1 MVEPTRKV
9 WSYRILLLA
18 IVSVVAFVLLLPL
31 GTQAGGIPGP
41 DVVLLVVF
49 AWIIMRP
56 DFVPLILAAGIFLA
70 ADLLF
75 MRPIGLWAALSV
87 IGAEFIR
94 SRRIQL
100 RDATFFFE
108 WLLVVAV
115 IAAMTLVNGLVL
127 SLLAVDQP
135 NLGLILIRLIFT
147 AITYPV
153 VVVLAGRAFGVRRL
167 SSVEL
172 DRIGKRL

>member
-1 MVEPTRKV
+1 MAERRQKV
-9 WSYRILLLA
+9 WSYRLLLLL
-18 IVSVVAFVLLLPL
+18 IVSVTAFVLLLPL
-31 GTQAGGIPGP
+31 GSRAGGIPGP
-41 DVVLLVVF
+41 DVVLLIVF

-56 DFVPLILAAGIFLA
+56 DFVPLVFAAGIFLA

-100 RDATFFFE
+100 RDATFLFE
-108 WLLVVAV
+108 WLLVSSV
-115 IAAMTLVNGLVL
+115 IAAMTLINALVL

-147 AITYPV
+147 TITYPIV
-153 VVVLAGRAFGVRRL
+153 VILAGRAFGVRRL
-167 SSVEL
+167 SSAEL
-172 DRIGKRL
+172 DRIGQRL

>member
-1 MVEPTRKV
+1 MAERAPKV
-9 WSYRILLLA
+9 WRYRLLLL
-18 IVSVVAFVLLLPL
+18 ILVSIVAFVLLLPL
-31 GTQAGGIPGP
+31 GSRAGGIPGP
-41 DVVLLVVF
+41 DVVLLIVF

-94 SRRIQL
+94 ARRFQL
-100 RDATFFFE
+100 RDATFLFE
-108 WLLVVAV
+108 WLLVVTV
-115 IAAMTLVNGLVL
+115 IAAMTLVNGLML

-135 NLGLILIRLIFT
+135 NLGLTLIRLIFT

-153 VVVLAGRAFGVRRL
+153 VVILAGRAFGVRRL
-167 SSVEL
+167 SSTEL
-172 DRIGKRL
+172 DRLGQRL

>member
-1 MVEPTRKV
+1 MAESTQKV
-9 WSYRILLLA
+9 WRYRALLLF
-18 IVSVVAFVLLLPL
+18 IISVVAFVLLLPL
-31 GTQAGGIPGP
+31 GSRAGGIPGP
-41 DVVLLVVF
+41 DVVLLIVF

-94 SRRIQL
+94 SRRYQL

-108 WLLVVAV
+108 WLLVVTV
-115 IAAMTLVNGLVL
+115 IAAMTLINGLIL
-127 SLLAVDQP
+127 SMLAVDQP
-135 NLGLILIRLIFT
+135 NLGLTLIRLIFT
-147 AITYPV
+147 AITYPIV
-153 VVVLAGRAFGVRRL
+153 VILAGRAFGVRRL
-167 SSVEL
+167 SSAEM
-172 DRIGKRL
+172 DRLGQRL

>member
-1 MVEPTRKV
+1 MAEPSQKV
-9 WSYRILLLA
+9 WSYRVLLLA

-41 DVVLLVVF
+41 DVVLLIVF

-56 DFVPLILAAGIFLA
+56 DFVPLILAASIFLA

-127 SLLAVDQP
+127 ALLAVDQP

-147 AITYPV
+147 AITYPI

-167 SSVEL
+167 GSAEL
-172 DRIGKRL
+172 DRMGKRL

>member
-1 MVEPTRKV
+1 MAERAPKV
-9 WSYRILLLA
+9 WRYRVLLLVL
-18 IVSVVAFVLLLPL
+18 VSLVAFVLLLPL
-31 GTQAGGIPGP
+31 GSRAGGIPGP
-41 DVVLLVVF
+41 DVVLLIVF

-56 DFVPLILAAGIFLA
+56 DFVPLVLAAGIFLA

-100 RDATFFFE
+100 RDATFLFE
-108 WLLVVAV
+108 WLLVVTV

-127 SLLAVDQP
+127 SLLAVEQP
-135 NLGLILIRLIFT
+135 NLGLTLIRLIFT

-153 VVVLAGRAFGVRRL
+153 VVILAGRAFGVRRL
-167 SSVEL
+167 SSTEL
-172 DRIGKRL
+172 DRMGQRL

>member
-1 MVEPTRKV
+1 MAERAQKT
-9 WSYRILLLA
+9 WSYRFLLLA

-31 GTQAGGIPGP
+31 GSQAGGIPGP
-41 DVVLLVVF
+41 DVVLLIVF

-56 DFVPLILAAGIFLA
+56 DFVPLLFAAAIFLA

-108 WLLVVAV
+108 WLLVVTV
-115 IAAMTLVNGLVL
+115 IAAMTLVNALVL
-127 SLLAVDQP
+127 SMVAVDQP
-135 NLGLILIRLIFT
+135 NLGLTLIRLIFT
-147 AITYPV
+147 AVSYPV
-153 VVVLAGRAFGVRRL
+153 VVILAGRAFGVRKL
-167 SSVEL
+167 SSAEL
-172 DRIGKRL
+172 DRMGQRL

>member
-1 MVEPTRKV
+1 MAERAPKV
-9 WSYRILLLA
+9 WRYRVLLLVL
-18 IVSVVAFVLLLPL
+18 VSLVAFVLLLPL
-31 GTQAGGIPGP
+31 GSRAGGIPGP
-41 DVVLLVVF
+41 DVVLLIVF

-56 DFVPLILAAGIFLA
+56 DFVPLVLAAGIFLA

-100 RDATFFFE
+100 RDATFLFE
-108 WLLVVAV
+108 WLLVVTV

-135 NLGLILIRLIFT
+135 NLGLTLIRLIFT

-153 VVVLAGRAFGVRRL
+153 VVILAGRAFGVRRL
-167 SSVEL
+167 SSTEL
-172 DRIGKRL
+172 DRMGQRL

>member
-1 MVEPTRKV
+1 MAERAQKI
-9 WSYRILLLA
+9 WSYRILLVV

-31 GTQAGGIPGP
+31 DSRAGGIPGP
-41 DVVLLVVF
+41 DVVLLIVF

-56 DFVPLILAAGIFLA
+56 EFVPLLFAAAIFLA

-94 SRRIQL
+94 SRRLQL

-108 WLLVVAV
+108 WLLVVTV
-115 IAAMTLVNGLVL
+115 IAAMTLVNALVL
-127 SLLAVDQP
+127 SMLAVEQP
-135 NLGLILIRLIFT
+135 NLGLTLIRLIFT
-147 AITYPV
+147 AVSYPV
-153 VVVLAGRAFGVRRL
+153 VVILAGRAFGVRKL
-167 SSVEL
+167 SSAEL
-172 DRIGKRL
+172 DRMGQRL

>member
-1 MVEPTRKV
+1 MAERSQKV

-31 GTQAGGIPGP
+31 GSRAGGIPGP

-147 AITYPV
+147 AITYPI

-167 SSVEL
+167 SSAEL
-172 DRIGKRL
+172 DRMGQRL